1 MFASAQTS
9 PLPEK
14 RCYCTTHETNCVWI
28 SYTQL
33 KCTNLT
39 KLRVLAVT
47 EIGHARCDIIAKTS
61 KRIYTEIKKL
71 FVNSHQRKNN
81 AYYNPNNR
89 IWTKDIKVIEEL
101 YL

>member
-9 PLPEK
+9 PLLEK
-14 RCYCTTHETNCVWI
+14 RCYCTTHETNSVWI

-61 KRIYTEIKKL
+61 KRIYTEIKNCL
-71 FVNSHQRKNN
+71 SIT
-81 AYYNPNNR
+81 
-89 IWTKDIKVIEEL
+89 IWEKTTHIIIQIIEYEKRH
-101 YL
+101 

>member
-33 KCTNLT
+33 ECTNLT

-61 KRIYTEIKKL
+61 KRIYTEIKNCSSIAIREKTTHIIIL
-71 FVNSHQRKNN
+71 
-81 AYYNPNNR
+81 
-89 IWTKDIKVIEEL
+89 IIEYEQKT
-101 YL
+101 